1 MINADLLT
9 ILAPSF
15 AAGLIILSTHVVLG
29 RQVLA
34 RGIVFMDL
42 AVAQIAAMGAV
53 IAHLL
58 SHKLANQSLSGQN
71 VLSTV
76 LPYLFSVSG
85 AVVIAFLSNRC
96 EKELEAI
103 IGCIYV
109 VAAANILLLL
119 SNDPHGAEQ
128 VAKTLNGSILWLSW
142 YELLIPVIVSVFL
155 LAVVLIHR
163 AVLESKL
170 FYPLFAVLVT
180 LSVEM
185 VGVYLVFSSLIMP
198 ALAINRMYG
207 KKALIYGYLLGAAGY
222 LAGLMLSSLY
232 DLPGGAAIVLALALT
247 CCFYRMMKGWR

>member
-1 MINADLLT
+1 MISGDLLT

-53 IAHLL
+53 IAHLFSYDL
-58 SHKLANQSLSGQN
+58 VYASLSLN
-71 VLSTV
+71 KV
-76 LPYLFSVSG
+76 LPYLFSIAG
-85 AVVIAFLSNRC
+85 AAVISYMSSHC

-109 VAAANILLLL
+109 VAAASILLLL
-119 SNDPHGAEQ
+119 SSDPHGAEQ
-128 VAKTLNGSILWLSW
+128 VAKTLNGSILWLNW
-142 YELLIPVIVSVFL
+142 HELVLPAIFSALF
-155 LAVVLIHR
+155 LAVVLINQR
-163 AVLESKL
+163 VLGSKL
-170 FYPLFAVLVT
+170 FYPLFAILVT

-198 ALAINRMYG
+198 ALAIDRMQE
-207 KKALIYGYLLGAAGY
+207 KKELIHGYLLGAAGY
-222 LAGLMLSSLY
+222 LSGLTLSSLY
-232 DLPGGAAIVLALALT
+232 DLPGGAAIVIALALI
-247 CCFYRMMKGWR
+247 CWSYRILRGRR